1 MYADKNG
8 RHHQEIF
15 KVETVDTTAAGD
27 TFTGYF
33 IAGFINGTPIKETLR
48 MSALAASIAVSRPG
62 ATPSIPY
69 MEEVLKVL

>member
-1 MYADKNG
+1 
-8 RHHQEIF
+8 
-15 KVETVDTTAAGD
+15 
-27 TFTGYF
+27 
-33 IAGFINGTPIKETLR
+33 PIKETLR